1 VIIRQCHKLIAYPLR
16 RLLQAGACLL
26 LFSAC
31 SNKEQSGLAT
41 LNWYVFDERSGAFR
55 DAARQCTELSAGR
68 YQVVFTPLPAD
79 ADQQREQLVRRL
91 AAGDQAIDIIGMDV
105 IWTAEFAQAG
115 WLLPWQKEQAKR
127 ATEDMLPAAI
137 KSATYQR
144 KLWAVPFTSN
154 IQLLWYRKDRVKSP
168 PATWDEMILK
178 AESFG
183 VPGALQVQGQRYEG
197 LSAFFISLLAS
208 AGGSVLNDNDS
219 QVSLKDAPTRR
230 VLSLLKRI
238 ATSPAAD
245 PSLSAYREDQ
255 QRLAFETGIPSFMI
269 NYSFVWPSARMNAPE
284 IAKQLGWARWPA
296 VEAGIPSRVTVGGIN
311 LGIGAYSR
319 HSKLAFEAVECLTS
333 ASNQIIAAQKGGLP
347 PTIQSVYH
355 TPEVRNRFPMADTL
369 LAALQEAVQRPRT
382 PLYHDISLAI
392 SHTLHPLKAIDPEA
406 DTVRLRDAVSRAL
419 KSEGLF

>member
-1 VIIRQCHKLIAYPLR
+1 MVKGHRRIILLH

-31 SNKEQSGLAT
+31 SNKEESSLAT

-55 DAARQCTELSAGR
+55 DAAQQCTELSAGR

-91 AAGDQAIDIIGMDV
+91 AAGDPTIDIIGMDV

-115 WLLPWQKEQAKR
+115 WLLSWQKEQGER
-127 ATEDMLPAAI
+127 ATADMLPAAI
-137 KSATYQR
+137 KSATYQK

-154 IQLLWYRKDRVKSP
+154 IQLLWYRKDRIRLP
-168 PATWDEMILK
+168 PATWDEMIIK

-197 LSAFFISLLAS
+197 LSVFFISLLAS
-208 AGGSVLNDNDS
+208 AGGSVLNDDDS
-219 QVSLKDAPTRR
+219 RVSLQEAPTRR
-230 VLSLLKRI
+230 ALSLLKRI
-238 ATSPAAD
+238 AASPAAD
-245 PSLSAYREDQ
+245 PSLSASREDQ
-255 QRLAFETGIPSFMI
+255 QRLAFETGTPSFMI
-269 NYSFVWPSARMNAPE
+269 NYSFVWPSAQMNAPE
-284 IAKQLGWARWPA
+284 IANKLGWARWPA
-296 VEAGIPSRVTVGGIN
+296 VEAGVPSRVTVGGIN
-311 LGIGAYSR
+311 LGIGAHSR
-319 HSKLAFEAVECLTS
+319 HPELAFEAAECLTS

-347 PTIQSVYH
+347 PTIQSLYH

-369 LAALQEAVQRPRT
+369 LAASQNAVQRPRT

-406 DTVRLRDAVSRAL
+406 DTVRLRDAVNRAL